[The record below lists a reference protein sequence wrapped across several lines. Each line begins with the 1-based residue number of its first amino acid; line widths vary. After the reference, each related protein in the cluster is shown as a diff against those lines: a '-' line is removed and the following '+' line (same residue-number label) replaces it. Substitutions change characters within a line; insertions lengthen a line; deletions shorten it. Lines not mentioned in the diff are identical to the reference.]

1 MKIACLAPRLVL
13 NFPRLYG
20 PSIFSRYVPSTG
32 LLARAP
38 YLVLAGITTCF
49 FPTARYRLPRD
60 LSAIG
65 YENKH
70 YRQHRST
77 PQQQKQ
83 SVKQGNF
90 FIGDFTT
97 FYSDRCRWR
106 IAHGQETSDCT
117 LDEYGQR
124 RRRGWVNL
132 QCNPTLKGRAA
143 LVAVSEPA
151 KCEFELTV
159 QSPEVCPP
167 LPPTKCNESSLSGA
181 TAYRYDPQPTAS
193 IRYMTWTV
201 EFLKVRALGPPLAC
215 RISHLIA
222 RALGHGK

>member
-1 MKIACLAPRLVL
+1 MDPQFFQGTCPQ
-13 NFPRLYG
+13 
-20 PSIFSRYVPSTG
+20 

-38 YLVLAGITTCF
+38 YLVLAGITTPALF
-49 FPTARYRLPRD
+49 LQQDTGFQGIYLPSATKTNTTANIVPRPN
-60 LSAIG
+60 
-65 YENKH
+65 NK
-70 YRQHRST
+70 
-77 PQQQKQ
+77 KQ
-83 SVKQGNF
+83 SVKQGDF